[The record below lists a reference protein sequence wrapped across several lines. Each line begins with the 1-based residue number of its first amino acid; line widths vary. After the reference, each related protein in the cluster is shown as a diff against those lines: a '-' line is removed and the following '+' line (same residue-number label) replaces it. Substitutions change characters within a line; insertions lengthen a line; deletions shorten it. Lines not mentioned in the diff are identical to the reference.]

1 MIKMNHYWAKVL
13 KFYLILKKKK
23 KKRKKKGV
31 DFVVEY
37 FVGRLGKF
45 HTPTPSF

>member
-37 FVGRLGKF
+37 FVGRLG
-45 HTPTPSF
+45 